1 MNKTDYIFISII
13 IIIIISLCGTYIL
26 YNNIIDFKESFENMG
41 PVEKKE
47 TFDVDAVI
55 YINLDSRKD
64 RNDEIL
70 REIRRIGFEESKIH
84 RLSAV
89 KRSWGALGCA
99 LSHKAV
105 LDFIIERGWSKV
117 LVLEDDAGFE
127 DKDVERWTN
136 GVKDINQFLESSGVE
151 DTDSKWDVIFLG
163 GFVRDEN
170 GPIKTDF
177 KSLWRTRNTSCA
189 HAYIIR
195 GKYCPK
201 VREETTMAIQMLM
214 KTPTNYKQYF
224 LDNAWSPLMAKDKWY
239 ISLPTLA
246 FQRESYSD
254 IEGKTANSEAPLRGN
269 VVRAWKEGTLL
280 Q

>member
-1 MNKTDYIFISII
+1 MKKSDYIYLSII
-13 IIIIISLCGTYIL
+13 IVLIGSLIFTYIV
-26 YNNIIDFKESFENMG
+26 YNNLDLFKEGFENI
-41 PVEKKE
+41 PTKKE
-47 TFDVDAVI
+47 AFPVDAVI

-64 RNDEIL
+64 RNEEIL
-70 REIRRIGFEESKIH
+70 GEIRRIGIPEEKIH

-99 LSHKAV
+99 LSHQAV
-105 LDFIIERGWSKV
+105 LDFIIQKGWNRT

-127 DKDVERWTN
+127 DKDTERWEN
-136 GVKDINQFLESSGVE
+136 GLKDISSFMESSGLE

-170 GPIKTDF
+170 GPVKTDY

-189 HAYIIR
+189 HAYIVR
-195 GKYCPK
+195 GKYAPTM
-201 VREETTMAIQMLM
+201 RDITNMAIQMLM
-214 KTPTNYKQYF
+214 KSPSNYKQYF
-224 LDNAWSPLMAKDKWY
+224 LDNAWVPLMAKDKWY
-239 ISLPTLA
+239 ITLPTLA

-254 IEGKTANSEAPLRGN
+254 IEGKTANTDAPLRGN
-269 VVRAWKEGTLL
+269 VVRAWKQGTLL

>member
-1 MNKTDYIFISII
+1 MKKSDYIYLSII
-13 IIIIISLCGTYIL
+13 IVLIGSLIFTYIV
-26 YNNIIDFKESFENMG
+26 YNNLDLFKEGFENI
-41 PVEKKE
+41 PTKKE
-47 TFDVDAVI
+47 AFPVDAVI

-64 RNDEIL
+64 RNEEIL
-70 REIRRIGFEESKIH
+70 GEIRRIGIPEEKIH

-99 LSHKAV
+99 LSHQAV
-105 LDFIIERGWSKV
+105 LDFIIQKGWNRT

-127 DKDVERWTN
+127 DKDTERWEN
-136 GVKDINQFLESSGVE
+136 GLKDISSFIESSGIE

-170 GPIKTDF
+170 GPVKTDY

-189 HAYIIR
+189 HAYIVR
-195 GKYCPK
+195 GKYAPTM
-201 VREETTMAIQMLM
+201 RDITNMAIQMLM
-214 KTPTNYKQYF
+214 KSPSNYKQYF
-224 LDNAWSPLMAKDKWY
+224 LDNAWVPLMAKDKWY
-239 ISLPTLA
+239 ITLPTLA

-254 IEGKTANSEAPLRGN
+254 IEGKTANTDAPLRGN
-269 VVRAWKEGTLL
+269 VVRAWKQGTLL

>member
-1 MNKTDYIFISII
+1 MKKTDYIYLSII
-13 IIIIISLCGTYIL
+13 IVLIGSLIFTYIV
-26 YNNIIDFKESFENMG
+26 YNNLDLFKEGFENI
-41 PVEKKE
+41 PTKKDP
-47 TFDVDAVI
+47 FPVDAVI

-64 RNDEIL
+64 RNEEIL
-70 REIRRIGFEESKIH
+70 GEIRRIGIPEEKIH

-99 LSHKAV
+99 LSHQAV
-105 LDFIIERGWSKV
+105 LDFIIQKGWNRT

-127 DKDVERWTN
+127 DKDTERWEN
-136 GVKDINQFLESSGVE
+136 GLKDISSFMESSGTE

-170 GPIKTDF
+170 GPVKTDY

-189 HAYIIR
+189 HAYIVR
-195 GKYCPK
+195 GKYAPTM
-201 VREETTMAIQMLM
+201 RDITNMAIQMLM
-214 KTPTNYKQYF
+214 KSPSNYKQYF
-224 LDNAWSPLMAKDKWY
+224 LDNAWVPLMAKDKWY
-239 ISLPTLA
+239 ITLPTLA

-254 IEGKTANSEAPLRGN
+254 IEGKTANTDAPLRGN
-269 VVRAWKEGTLL
+269 VVRAWKQGTLL